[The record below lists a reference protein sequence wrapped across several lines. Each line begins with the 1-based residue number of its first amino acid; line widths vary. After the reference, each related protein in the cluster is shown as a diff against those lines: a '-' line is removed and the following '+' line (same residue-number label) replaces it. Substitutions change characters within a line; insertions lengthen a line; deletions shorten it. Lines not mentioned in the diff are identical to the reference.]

1 MVRLRPR
8 RMFDQTTLIHS
19 ARGTAESASQLPFGT
34 ADIPPTIDAA
44 AIDALVKEMPLR
56 EAFYYSE
63 AFRRRSQA
71 SEPNDP
77 WRLLDLVFSLRF
89 WLDNDRD
96 PLGPL
101 SKLSPENVSLLRL
114 IFFESQDAEIRSR
127 LGDVLW
133 LVTGDRNAMEIAI
146 DAYLESGLRLED
158 PMHWGH
164 AIRRY
169 QRAAELVLDLKR
181 KSTLRKRVSD
191 FVLDRVRY
199 YEGKDPYYFTQQA
212 LELLLMLR
220 IGDPRELHRHAIVAA
235 ESAEADEDSGR
246 SRACYMTAE
255 KIARWDGDEAGVVS
269 ARTAIARTWI
279 EQAERLEEA
288 GDFLTV
294 RYVWKRAI
302 LAYRRLGNETKAA
315 ELRPRLKNAK
325 RVGRRQ
331 MRSLTTKRAAR
342 QDIGP

>member
-1 MVRLRPR
+1 VARDHAARPAPE
-8 RMFDQTTLIHS
+8 FPL
-19 ARGTAESASQLPFGT
+19 GTSDS
-34 ADIPPTIDAA
+34 PPPIDGA
-44 AIDALVKEMPLR
+44 AIDALVKEIPLR
-56 EAFYYSE
+56 EAFFYSE

-77 WRLLDLVFSLRF
+77 WRLLDLVFSLQF

-101 SKLSPENVSLLRL
+101 SKISPENVALLRL

-133 LVTGDRNAMEIAI
+133 LVTGDRHAMEVAI

-158 PMHWGH
+158 PAHWGH

-169 QRAAELVLDLKR
+169 QRAAGLVRDLKR
-181 KSTLRKRVSD
+181 KSSLRKRVSD

-220 IGDPRELHRHAIVAA
+220 IGDPQELYRHAIVAA
-235 ESAEADEDSGR
+235 ESAEAHEDSGR

-255 KIARWDGDEAGVVS
+255 KAARWEGDEAGVIL

-325 RVGRRQ
+325 RIGRRQ
-331 MRSLTTKRAAR
+331 IRSLSVKERKE
-342 QDIGP
+342 